1 MRLSIL
7 NIWRNEM
14 AEETVLRRIQNSW
27 FQIDRSV
34 SLFLMSLFLAACQ
47 TVQTSD
53 GNQEKGFFP
62 SFFQHIKPIFH
73 HYDSQSSYVVKGKRY
88 QVMTTNKGYHETGQ
102 ASWYGGKFNARKTAS
117 GQRYNMY
124 ALTAAHKTLP
134 LHSKVRVT
142 NLANGKSVVVSIND
156 RGPFYSNRIID
167 LSYGAASRLG
177 MLPTG
182 TAKVELVSLGS
193 N

>member
-1 MRLSIL
+1 
-7 NIWRNEM
+7 M
-14 AEETVLRRIQNSW
+14 AIKKRV
-27 FQIDRSV
+27 
-34 SLFLMSLFLAACQ
+34 
-47 TVQTSD
+47 
-53 GNQEKGFFP
+53 FFP

-73 HYDSQSSYVVKGKRY
+73 HYDSQSTYVVKGKRY

-167 LSYGAASRLG
+167 LSYGAANRLG

-182 TAKVELVSLGS
+182 TAKVELISLGS